1 LRLRVDAEARS
12 ALHTAVTT
20 DIIVR
25 DLDATRDLAWA
36 SEVLDGTLA
45 GRWQARRGELV
56 DVLAVPG
63 LVAERDGDR
72 AGLLM
77 YGLGARECEIE
88 ALVATTPAVGI
99 GTALVE
105 ELRRRAERVP
115 IRVVTTNDNVRAQ
128 RFYERLGFKVAEVR
142 RGAVDEAR
150 RTLKPTIGLIG
161 EGGIRIS
168 DEIELVLDTLR

>member
-1 LRLRVDAEARS
+1 V
-12 ALHTAVTT
+12 AV

-25 DLDATRDLAWA
+25 DLDAARDLTWA

-56 DVLAVPG
+56 DVLAIPG
-63 LVAERDGDR
+63 LIAERDGLR
-72 AGLLM
+72 AGLLT
-77 YGLGARECEIE
+77 YWLHTRECEIE
-88 ALVATTPAVGI
+88 ALVATTPGLGI

-105 ELRRRAERVP
+105 ELRRRAGQIRL
-115 IRVVTTNDNVRAQ
+115 RVVTTNDNIRAQ
-128 RFYERLGFKVAEVR
+128 RFYGRLGFTVAEVR

-150 RTLKPTIGLIG
+150 RTLKPTIGLLG

-168 DEIELVLDTLR
+168 DEIELVLDALK

>member
-1 LRLRVDAEARS
+1 MP
-12 ALHTAVTT
+12 T

-25 DLDATRDLAWA
+25 DLDAARDLAWA
-36 SEVLDGTLA
+36 SEVLDGALA
-45 GRWQARRGELV
+45 GRWQARRGKLV

-63 LVAERDGDR
+63 LVAECDGDR

-77 YGLGARECEIE
+77 YRLDAGECEIE
-88 ALVATTPAVGI
+88 ALVATTRAVGI

-105 ELRRRAERVP
+105 ELCRRAGPLR

-128 RFYERLGFKVAEVR
+128 RFYARLGFTVAEVR

>member
-1 LRLRVDAEARS
+1 MA
-12 ALHTAVTT
+12 T

-25 DLDATRDLAWA
+25 DLDAARDLTWA
-36 SEVLDGTLA
+36 SEVLDGALA

-56 DVLAVPG
+56 DVLAVRG
-63 LVAERDGDR
+63 LVAERDGLR

-77 YGLGARECEIE
+77 YRLDARECEIE
-88 ALVATTPAVGI
+88 ALLSTTPGVGI
-99 GTALVE
+99 GRALVE
-105 ELRRRAERVP
+105 ALRRRADRVP

-128 RFYERLGFKVAEVR
+128 RFYARLGFKVVEIR

-150 RTLKPTIGLIG
+150 RTLKPTIGLLG

-168 DEIELVLDTLR
+168 DEIELVVDGLR